1 MVYLI
6 TYDINTAVNRYDSL
20 YEEIK
25 LLGDSYYHP
34 LESVWFISCGYSRY
48 NDVHAITDRLKRKLD
63 VRDSIFVTEINPED
77 RMDGWLPKSF
87 WEWLK
92 DNMRR

>member
-34 LESVWFISCGYSRY
+34 LESVWFISCRH
-48 NDVHAITDRLKRKLD
+48 NVHTITNRLKRNLD
-63 VRDSIFVTEINPED
+63 VRDSIFVTEISPED
-77 RMDGWLPKSF
+77 RMDGWLPKNF
-87 WEWLK
+87 WDWLK
-92 DNMRR
+92 DNVRR

>member
-34 LESVWFISCGYSRY
+34 LESVWSISCESSVR
-48 NDVHAITDRLKRKLD
+48 AITDRLKRKLD
-63 VRDSIFVTEINPED
+63 VRDSIFVTEIHPEY

-92 DNMRR
+92 DNMK